1 MDIADIIRNGIISE
15 ADRLTEVQAATP
27 ETLNSVWFDARTH
40 SDYPPFQWHDDEN
53 EDDLN
58 KEEVGL

>member
-40 SDYPPFQWHDDEN
+40 SDYPPFQ
-53 EDDLN
+53 
-58 KEEVGL
+58 